1 MKKWMV
7 AAAFSSGLV
16 LAPGAFAAG
25 NTEAGIAELVK
36 TCERRAS
43 PGMCACVPKEMHRA
57 GFSYEEILMF
67 SNPGYKAVTPAE
79 IERHMDYG
87 MKLKLV
93 AVPACHNK

>member
-16 LAPGAFAAG
+16 LAPGAFAG

-36 TCERRAS
+36 KCERRAS
-43 PGMCACVPKEMHRA
+43 LGMCACVPKEMHRA

-67 SNPGYKAVTPAE
+67 SNPGYRAVTPAE
-79 IERHMDYG
+79 IERNMDYG